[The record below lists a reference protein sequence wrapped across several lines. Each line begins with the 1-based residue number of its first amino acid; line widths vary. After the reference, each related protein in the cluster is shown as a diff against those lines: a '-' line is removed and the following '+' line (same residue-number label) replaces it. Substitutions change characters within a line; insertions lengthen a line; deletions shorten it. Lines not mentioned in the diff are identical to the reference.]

1 MNDHGAGFASGLGMA
16 GVLLVLDRFAG
27 REVPMAEVML
37 VLAAVVLIPVGII
50 DFLVDRLGRSKR
62 G

>member
-16 GVLLVLDRFAG
+16 GVLLVLDRISG
-27 REVPMAEVML
+27 RAVPMAEVML
-37 VLAAVVLIPVGII
+37 VVAAVVLIPVGII
-50 DFLVDRLGRSKR
+50 DFIGDRLGRKR